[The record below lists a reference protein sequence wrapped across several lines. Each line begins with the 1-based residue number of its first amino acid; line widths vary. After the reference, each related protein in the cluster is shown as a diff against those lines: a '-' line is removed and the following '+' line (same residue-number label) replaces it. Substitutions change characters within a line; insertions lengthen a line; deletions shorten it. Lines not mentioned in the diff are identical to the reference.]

1 MSSALDNLTEEI
13 RDVALLVH
21 TAQERKEERDVV
33 TSAHLAVERLSQNYR
48 DLCASVPESERVL
61 IERKLGRRVT
71 DLRRLDSMLPRIG
84 GIATGPT
91 GDRHGSGP
99 SEVEERRITGV
110 SWRNDNRAGGAA
122 AGSFHVGGDVDAWCG
137 PCDGLTT
144 HNIVAMVGAT
154 PKQVVCQACGNRHN
168 FRTTPARKVSA
179 TEGSAPTS
187 SPQETEVARRAEQ
200 KAEELRALG
209 RELADVA
216 NVRTFNPRERYKV
229 GEVIWHPEFGRGKV
243 ETVLRSSMLVRFA
256 SGGMKSVMLS

>member
-1 MSSALDNLTEEI
+1 MSSALNNLTEEI
-13 RDVALLVH
+13 REVALLVH
-21 TAQERKEERDVV
+21 SAQERAEDRDVV

-48 DLCASVPESERVL
+48 ELCASVPEGERMS

-71 DLRRLDSMLPRIG
+71 DLRRLSSLLPRIG

-110 SWRNDNRAGGAA
+110 SWRSDRRVGGPTAGA
-122 AGSFHVGGDVDAWCG
+122 FHVGGDVDAWCG

-144 HNIVAMVGAT
+144 HNIVAMVGT
-154 PKQVVCQACGNRHN
+154 EPKQVVCQACGNRHN
-168 FRTTPARKVSA
+168 FRTTPARKASA
-179 TEGSAPTS
+179 SDTAITA
-187 SPQETEVARRAEQ
+187 SPQETEVARKAEQ
-200 KAEELRALG
+200 KADELRALG
-209 RELADVA
+209 RELAEVA
-216 NVRTFNPRERYKV
+216 DVRTFNPRERYKA

-256 SGGMKSVMLS
+256 SGGMKAVMLG